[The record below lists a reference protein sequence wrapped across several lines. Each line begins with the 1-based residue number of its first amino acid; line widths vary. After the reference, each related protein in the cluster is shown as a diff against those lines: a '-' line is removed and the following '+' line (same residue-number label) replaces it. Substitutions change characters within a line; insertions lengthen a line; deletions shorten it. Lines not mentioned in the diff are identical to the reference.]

1 MPFLLMLFLTVACL
15 PETWPAPASWIAP
28 WIRSPTHSVVLA
40 WLGVLLEVGLAFVI
54 ARRVR
59 RALRAGLEPRERVF
73 KRYARG
79 RFLHL
84 LGLFVTYGLAL
95 YVFSYGWALQKLWLW
110 HGNPDDPLPAIEVLL
125 LAPFCVSLVL
135 SWTCFYDA
143 ERALWYDGREEPVAE
158 GEEPAI
164 PPRKF
169 WSRAAYVGFHARQNM
184 ALVLLPVL
192 LLLTE
197 KELRRRI
204 PALNSQW
211 QTQASVLGICFALV
225 VFVTMP
231 WILRLV
237 LGLKTLP
244 PGPLRDRLEAAARRL
259 HFRCSDILLWNTR
272 GGIVNAMVVGVFPFL
287 RYVLLSDRLLEELTP
302 EEVEAVFGH
311 EVGHV
316 KHQHMLY
323 YLVFLL
329 TSVTVLG
336 VTLAPYQAELD
347 QAFNLR
353 ERRDLAVLPV
363 VGSLGAY
370 VFLVF
375 GFLSRRCER
384 QADIYGCRAVSCRS
398 HDCAGHPQEEL
409 AEGGRGLCTT
419 GIQTF
424 IQALEKVALLNGISR
439 DRPGFLQ
446 SWQHSTIARRVG
458 FLQTLLTDPQ
468 AERRFQ
474 WRVFLV
480 KCALLAL
487 LATVLVVQVV

>member
-1 MPFLLMLFLTVACL
+1 MPFLLMLFLTLACL
-15 PETWPAPASWIAP
+15 PEAWPQPAWPASWPQPP
-28 WIRSPTHSVVLA
+28 WLGSPARSILFT
-40 WLGVLLEVGLAFVI
+40 WLGVFLEIGLAFVV
-54 ARRVR
+54 AQRVR
-59 RALRAGLEPRERVF
+59 RSLRKGTEPRERVL
-73 KRYARG
+73 KRYGRG
-79 RFLHL
+79 RLVHL
-84 LGLFVTYGLAL
+84 LGLFATYGLAL
-95 YVFSYGWALQKLWLW
+95 YLFGYGWALQELWVW
-110 HGNPDDPLPAIEVLL
+110 RGRPLPAVEILL

-143 ERALWYDGREEPVAE
+143 ERALWYDGREEIA
-158 GEEPAI
+158 GEEEAVPQ
-164 PPRKF
+164 RKF
-169 WSRAAYVGFHARQNM
+169 WSRAAYVGFHARQNL
-184 ALVLLPVL
+184 ALVLLPIL
-192 LLLTE
+192 LLLSE
-197 KELRRRI
+197 KELRRRF
-204 PALNSQW
+204 PALNDTW
-211 QTQASVLGICFALV
+211 QVQASILGIGFALV
-225 VFVTMP
+225 VFITMP

-237 LGLKTLP
+237 LGLRSLP
-244 PGPLRDRLEAAARRL
+244 AGPLRDRLEAAARRL

-272 GGIVNAMVVGVFPFL
+272 GGVVNAMVVGVFPFL

-316 KHQHMLY
+316 KHHHMLY

-329 TSVTVLG
+329 ASVGVLG
-336 VTLAPYQAELD
+336 ATLTPYQAGLD
-347 QAFNLR
+347 EALHLS
-353 ERRDLAVLPV
+353 ERGLAVLPV
-363 VGSLGAY
+363 VGSLGIY

-384 QADIYGCRAVSCRS
+384 QADIYGCRAVSCCR
-398 HDCAGHPQEEL
+398 HGCEGHSPEAL

-419 GIQTF
+419 GIRIF

-439 DRPGFLQ
+439 DKPGFLQ

-480 KCALLAL
+480 KGGLLAL
-487 LATVLVVQVV
+487 LAVVLAIEIV

>member
-1 MPFLLMLFLTVACL
+1 MPFLLMLFLTLACL
-15 PETWPAPASWIAP
+15 PETWPPPAAWVG
-28 WIRSPTHSVVLA
+28 SPHHSVLWT
-40 WLGVLLEVGLAFVI
+40 WLGVLLEIGLAFVV
-54 ARRVR
+54 AQRVR
-59 RALRAGLEPRERVF
+59 RSLRAGAESRERTL
-73 KRYARG
+73 KRYGRG
-79 RFLHL
+79 RLVHL
-84 LGLFVTYGLAL
+84 LGLFGTYGLSL
-95 YVFSYGWALQKLWLW
+95 YVFGYGWALQELWLW
-110 HGNPDDPLPAIEVLL
+110 HGRPLPAIEVLL

-135 SWTCFYDA
+135 SWACFYDA
-143 ERALWYDGREEPVAE
+143 ERALWYDGRD
-158 GEEPAI
+158 EPAVEGDESAP

-184 ALVLLPVL
+184 ALVLLPIL
-192 LLLTE
+192 LLLSE
-197 KELRRRI
+197 KELRRQF
-204 PALNSQW
+204 PALNDQW
-211 QTQASVLGICFALV
+211 QMQASVAGIGFALV
-225 VFVTMP
+225 IFVTMP

-237 LGLKTLP
+237 LGLKSLP
-244 PGPLRDRLEAAARRL
+244 QGPLRDRLEAAARRL

-272 GGIVNAMVVGVFPFL
+272 GGVVNAMVVGVFPFL

-316 KHQHMLY
+316 KHFHMVY

-329 TSVTVLG
+329 ASVAVLG
-336 VTLAPYQAELD
+336 ATLAPYQAQLD
-347 QAFNLR
+347 EALHLR

-384 QADIYGCRAVSCRS
+384 QADIYGCRAVSCRQ
-398 HDCAGHPQEEL
+398 HGCEGHLPEAL
-409 AEGGRGLCTT
+409 AEGGRGLCTS

-480 KCALLAL
+480 KCGLLVL
-487 LATVLVVQVV
+487 LATVLVVQIV